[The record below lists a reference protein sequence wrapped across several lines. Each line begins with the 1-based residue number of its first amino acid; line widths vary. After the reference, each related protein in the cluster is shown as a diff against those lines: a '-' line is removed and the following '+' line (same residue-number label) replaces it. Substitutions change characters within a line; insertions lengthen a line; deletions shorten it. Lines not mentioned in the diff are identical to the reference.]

1 MSITLIQG
9 LLIGL
14 FAIIAG
20 IDFWLEGFYI
30 FRPMIVCTVTGI
42 ILGDLRLGIIAGGL
56 TELAFAG
63 LTPVGGTQP
72 PNPVMAGIMTVV
84 LAYTTGHSP
93 ATAIGL
99 ALPFSIL
106 MQYIILFYYSFF
118 SILTKKL
125 DEYAEKAET
134 RKFSALVLLPT
145 VIVALTYGIVAFLC
159 VYGAQEPMRALVNAM
174 PGWLSHGFEIAGGIL
189 PAVGF
194 GVLLKSM
201 LKGEFAPYLLLG
213 FTAACFIKFGNL
225 MPVAVIGT
233 ALAMIE
239 FYRDRKDTENDKKLK
254 QIAESVKNNGDGDDE
269 DGI

>member
-1 MSITLIQG
+1 MTVTLVQG

-20 IDFWLEGFYI
+20 IDFWLEGFYL
-30 FRPMIVCTVTGI
+30 FRPMIVCTITGL
-42 ILGDLRLGIIAGGL
+42 ILGDLRLGIVAGGL

-84 LAYTTGHSP
+84 LAYTTGHTPS
-93 ATAIGL
+93 TAIGL

-118 SILTKKL
+118 SVLTKKL
-125 DEYAEKAET
+125 DEYAAKAET
-134 RKFSALVLLPT
+134 RKFALLVLAPT
-145 VIVALTYGIVAFLC
+145 GIVAITYGIIAFLS
-159 VYGAQEPMRALVNAM
+159 VYGAQEPMRALVNSM
-174 PGWLSHGFEIAGGIL
+174 PAWLSHGFEIAGSIL

-201 LKGEFAPYLLLG
+201 LKGEFMPYLLIG

-225 MPVAVIGT
+225 MPVAVIGV
-233 ALAMIE
+233 ALALIE
-239 FYRDRKDTENDKKLK
+239 FYRDKKDAENDKKL
-254 QIAESVKNNGDGDDE
+254 QAAIDAGVGNGDDE

>member
-1 MSITLIQG
+1 MSVTLVQG

-30 FRPMIVCTVTGI
+30 FRPMIVCTVTGL
-42 ILGDLRLGIIAGGL
+42 ILGDLKLGIIAGGL

-72 PNPVMAGIMTVV
+72 PNPIMAGIMTVV
-84 LAYTTGHSP
+84 LAFTTGHSP

-106 MQYIILFYYSFF
+106 MQYIILFYYSAF
-118 SILTKKL
+118 SVLTKKL
-125 DEYAEKAET
+125 DEYAAKAET
-134 RKFSALVLLPT
+134 RKFAFLVLTPT
-145 VIVALTYGIVAFLC
+145 VIVALSYGIIAFLC
-159 VYGAQEPMRALVNAM
+159 VYGAQEPMRSLVNAM
-174 PGWLSHGFEIAGGIL
+174 PVWLSHGFEIAGSIL

-194 GVLLKSM
+194 GLLLKSM
-201 LKGEFAPYLLLG
+201 LKAEFVPYLLLG

-225 MPVAVIGT
+225 MPVAVIGI
-233 ALAMIE
+233 ALAFIE
-239 FYRDRKDTENDKKLK
+239 FYRDRKDEEKSKKLQAALDSIK
-254 QIAESVKNNGDGDDE
+254 SDGDDN

>member
-1 MSITLIQG
+1 MSVTLVQG

-20 IDFWLEGFYI
+20 VDFWLEGFYL

-42 ILGDLRLGIIAGGL
+42 ILGDLRLGIVAGGL

-106 MQYIILFYYSFF
+106 MQYIILFYYSAF
-118 SILTKKL
+118 SVLTKKL
-125 DEYAEKAET
+125 DEYAAKAET
-134 RKFSALVLLPT
+134 RKFAMMVLLPT
-145 VIVALTYGIVAFLC
+145 VIVAVSYAIIAFLS
-159 VYGAQEPMRALVNAM
+159 VYGAQAPMRALVNSM
-174 PGWLSHGFEIAGGIL
+174 PTWLSHGFEIAGSIL

-201 LKGEFAPYLLLG
+201 LKAEFVPYLLLG

-225 MPVAVIGT
+225 MPVAVIGI
-233 ALAMIE
+233 ALAMIQ
-239 FYRDRKDTENDKKLK
+239 FYRDKKDAENDKKL
-254 QIAESVKNNGDGDDE
+254 QDAIDAGLGNGNGDDD

>member
-1 MSITLIQG
+1 MYV
-9 LLIGL
+9 LL
-14 FAIIAG
+14 
-20 IDFWLEGFYI
+20 
-30 FRPMIVCTVTGI
+30 
-42 ILGDLRLGIIAGGL
+42 LGDLRLGIIAGGL

-72 PNPVMAGIMTVV
+72 PNPIMAGIMTVV

-99 ALPFSIL
+99 SLPFSIPFSIL
-106 MQYIILFYYSFF
+106 MQYIFLFYYSAF
-118 SILTKKL
+118 SLLTKKTM
-125 DEYAEKAET
+125 EYAGKAET
-134 RKFSALVLLPT
+134 KKFTGIVLAPT
-145 VIVALTYGIVAFLC
+145 FIVALTYGIFTFLC
-159 VYGAQEPMRALVNAM
+159 VYAAQAPMSQLVNAM

-194 GVLLKSM
+194 AMLLKNM
-201 LKGEFAPYLLLG
+201 LKNKYVPYLLLG

-225 MPVAVIGT
+225 MPVAVIGI

-239 FYRDRKDTENDKKLK
+239 FERAKKDRDTNEKLREIE
-254 QIAESVKNNGDGDDE
+254 QNANSGGDN

>member
-1 MSITLIQG
+1 MQVTLIQG

-20 IDFWLEGFYI
+20 VDFWLEGLYL

-42 ILGDLRLGIIAGGL
+42 ILGDPTLGIIAGGL

-72 PNPVMAGIMTVV
+72 PNPIMAGVMTVV
-84 LAYTTGHSP
+84 LAYTTGKTP
-93 ATAIGL
+93 AAAIGL

-106 MQYIILFYYSFF
+106 MQYIILFYYSAF
-118 SILTKKL
+118 SVLTKKL
-125 DEYAEKAET
+125 DDYAAHAET
-134 RKFSALVLLPT
+134 RKFSMLALLPT
-145 VIVALTYGIVAFLC
+145 VIVALSYGIIAFLC

-174 PGWLSHGFEIAGGIL
+174 PVWLSHGFEIAGSIL

-194 GVLLKSM
+194 GLLLKSM
-201 LKGEFAPYLLLG
+201 LKTEYVPYLLLG

-225 MPVAVIGT
+225 MPVAVIGV
-233 ALAMIE
+233 ALALIE
-239 FYRDRKDTENDKKLK
+239 FYRDQKDKKMK
-254 QIAESVKNNGDGDDE
+254 DMISNVSGNGD
-269 DGI
+269 DGGGI

>member
-1 MSITLIQG
+1 MTVTLGEG
-9 LLIGL
+9 LLISL
-14 FAIIAG
+14 FALISG

-30 FRPMIVCTVTGI
+30 FRPMIVCTVTGLM
-42 ILGDLRLGIIAGGL
+42 LGDLRLGIIAGGL

-72 PNPVMAGIMTVV
+72 PNPIMAGIMTVV
-84 LAYTTGHSP
+84 IAHTTGHSP

-106 MQYIILFYYSFF
+106 MQYIILFYYSAF
-118 SILTKKL
+118 SVFTEKLDDYAKAADTKKFSRL
-125 DEYAEKAET
+125 AFMPTILVGITYA
-134 RKFSALVLLPT
+134 VM
-145 VIVALTYGIVAFLC
+145 AFLC
-159 VYGAQEPMRALVNAM
+159 VYGAQAPMRELVNAM
-174 PGWLSHGFEIAGGIL
+174 PTWLSHGFQIAGGIL

-201 LKGEFAPYLLLG
+201 LKTEYVPYLLLG

-225 MPVAVIGT
+225 MPVAVIGA
-233 ALAMIE
+233 ALAFIE
-239 FYRDRKDTENDKKLK
+239 YAHARRNSDVDKKLNE
-254 QIAESVKNNGDGDDE
+254 IRNSTDNGGDD